1 MKVLQFQDTSA
12 ITVFGT
18 LLMLAINQNHQEM
31 VVSELKTIFE
41 TADSDVTPAHLID
54 MKYTERVI
62 KETMRLLPPGEQ
74 IIKRIL
80 LFFNPKTDRLMI
92 ETLIDFNTF

>member
-1 MKVLQFQDTSA
+1 MFQFQDTSA

-31 VVSELKTIFE
+31 VVAELRTIFE
-41 TADSDVTPAHLID
+41 TADSDVTPSHLID

-62 KETMRLLPPGEQ
+62 KETMRLLPPGERIIQ
-74 IIKRIL
+74 IKLSFSLQRHT
-80 LFFNPKTDRLMI
+80 NYD
-92 ETLIDFNTF
+92 